1 MRCKSHSHSENSYS
15 VYLSRPLITPER
27 AVPPLIVTTCIDSI
41 SPFFLYNNL
50 NPAMIPC
57 LEYEGGNCQVAVI
70 LVDEVADKF
79 KSLGACEGTEIKAE

>member
-1 MRCKSHSHSENSYS
+1 M
-15 VYLSRPLITPER
+15 
-27 AVPPLIVTTCIDSI
+27 
-41 SPFFLYNNL
+41 YNNL

-79 KSLGACEGTEIKAE
+79 KSLGACEGTETKAE